1 MDGEFKFTQQ
11 RAWAAEYNNSSF
23 SSCSADFDLGDQGGG
38 NIKCTSTGVY
48 YFEVNVVTGELKAT
62 KVEKMG
68 LIGGFNSWGDDDLM
82 TWDAQNLCFVKEG
95 ATVSDAGWKFRVN
108 ADWAINLGGTVD
120 NLVANGDNL
129 DVVGSTI
136 KLYPC
141 RTTNEN
147 IYCTVE

>member
-1 MDGEFKFTQQ
+1 
-11 RAWAAEYNNSSF
+11 
-23 SSCSADFDLGDQGGG
+23 
-38 NIKCTSTGVY
+38 
-48 YFEVNVVTGELKAT
+48 
-62 KVEKMG
+62 MG